1 MWPDLHVEKQAIV
14 LKLSGFE
21 GHWKLGAKLIK
32 TFDYAHL
39 PLQKYFQERVGFV
52 GVSIVE

>member
-1 MWPDLHVEKQAIV
+1 MHVEKQAIV
-14 LKLSGFE
+14 LKLRGFE

-39 PLQKYFQERVGFV
+39 PLQKYFQEQVGFV
-52 GVSIVE
+52 GVLIVE